1 LEEQLAKANP
11 TSAQSQLPLGTAL
24 AFACAYIPF
33 AALQLSVAVQL
44 PRFFASSLGVGAAA
58 GGVFFLVRLIDIP
71 VDPVLGLLMDRTRT
85 RFGRYRPWL
94 VLSAPVL
101 MLALYMAYQA
111 QPGVGVPYLTLWL
124 LVLYLGMSLLL
135 VGGNAWASTL
145 ASSYGGRS
153 RIFGAQSAMGVVG
166 AASVLAIP
174 TVAAL
179 QHVGEAEGVRMIGW
193 FMMGLAPLC
202 VLIAIA
208 RTPERITTDA
218 GGHAFRLADYAAL
231 LARPNVLRLMAADFF
246 VTLGPGWMA
255 ALYLYFFEDSRKF
268 GVAQANILLAI
279 YILAGFVGAPAT
291 AWLANR
297 ISKHRALMV
306 TTTGYSLMLIVI
318 FLLPKGQFLPMAPSM
333 FAAGGFAAGFVVAIR
348 SITADIGDE
357 IRLEKHR
364 NLAGLLY
371 ALTSATTKAAS
382 ALAAGLTFTILGM
395 VGYDFKPGAHNGAD
409 QIFGLEMAYVI
420 GPIVFVMIAG
430 ACFIGYRLSA
440 ERHAAIRDELDARD
454 AAFDPAASLES
465 LAGDAEVAPVGPLR

>member
-1 LEEQLAKANP
+1 MAKAASP
-11 TSAQSQLPLGTAL
+11 PAQAPLSLSTVI

-71 VDPVLGLLMDRTRT
+71 VDPALGLLMDRTRT

-94 VLSAPVL
+94 VASAPVL

-111 QPGVGVPYLTLWL
+111 RPGVGVPYLTLWL
-124 LVLYLGMSLLL
+124 LILYLGMSFLL
-135 VGGNAWASTL
+135 VGGNAWGSTL
-145 ASSYGGRS
+145 ASTYGGRS
-153 RIFGAQSAMGVVG
+153 RIFGAQSALGVVG

-174 TVAAL
+174 TFAAWR
-179 QHVGEAEGVRMIGW
+179 QMPEAEGVRLIGW

-202 VLIAIA
+202 VLIALS
-208 RTPERITTDA
+208 RTPERITAD
-218 GGHAFRLADYAAL
+218 GGGRAFRLADYAAL
-231 LARPNVLRLMAADFF
+231 LVRPNVVRLLAGDFC
-246 VTLGPGWMA
+246 VVMGPGWMA
-255 ALYLYFFEDSRKF
+255 ALYLYFFEDSRHF
-268 GVAQANILLAI
+268 GVAAANILLAV
-279 YILAGFVGAPAT
+279 YILAGFVGAPAA

-306 TTTGYSLMLIVI
+306 TTTGYSLTLIVI
-318 FLLPKGQFLPMAPSM
+318 FLLPKGQVAPMAPAM
-333 FAAGGFAAGFVVAIR
+333 LLAGAFGAGFIVLIR

-357 IRLEKHR
+357 IRLETHR

-395 VGYDFKPGAHNGAD
+395 VGYNFKPGAHNGPD
-409 QIFGLEMAYVI
+409 QILGLEMAYVI
-420 GPIVFVMIAG
+420 GPIVFVMLAG

-440 ERHAAIRDELDARD
+440 DRHAEIRRQLDLRD

-465 LAGDAEVAPVGPLR
+465 LAGDTEVPAVAAPR

>member
-1 LEEQLAKANP
+1 MAKAQ
-11 TSAQSQLPLGTAL
+11 TQSAQTQLSLGAAL

-71 VDPVLGLLMDRTRT
+71 VDPALGLLMDRTRT

-124 LVLYLGMSLLL
+124 LILYLGMSFLL

-145 ASSYGGRS
+145 ASTYGGRS

-179 QHVGEAEGVRMIGW
+179 QHVGEAEGVRMVGW

-202 VLIAIA
+202 VLIALA
-208 RTPERITTDA
+208 RTPERITTD
-218 GGHAFRLADYAAL
+218 GGAHAFKLADYAAL
-231 LARPNVLRLMAADFF
+231 LARPNVVRLLAADFF

-279 YILAGFVGAPAT
+279 YILAGFVGAPVT

-318 FLLPKGQFLPMAPSM
+318 FLLPKGQFGPMAPAM
-333 FAAGGFAAGFVVAIR
+333 FTAGAFAAGFVVAIR

-364 NLAGLLY
+364 NLVGLLY

-395 VGYDFKPGAHNGAD
+395 VGYNFKPGAHNGAD

-440 ERHAAIRDELDARD
+440 ERHAEIRRELDARD
-454 AAFDPAASLES
+454 GAFDPAASLES
-465 LAGDAEVAPVGPLR
+465 LAGDAEVASVR